1 MRKILKLV
9 MAAIAFVAVNTVS
22 TSVSAATLSEGFEAN
37 VKQSYDEGSYVG
49 DACTWNMVDAG
60 VWTDSANSYA
70 GTRSMRFGNTTTS
83 SATLAS
89 NKTGGCG
96 TISFYGRAWTASDGS
111 ATVLVQYSLDSGST
125 WKNAG
130 SVTLS
135 ATTYSKYSFTV
146 NASGSVRVRFQQ
158 SAGKRLLIDN
168 ISITDYSAS
177 TTTTTASITSPT
189 NGSTVDFGTTTAS
202 TSVTKSIVVKG
213 TGLTS
218 ATSVAISGTGF
229 SVNSTS
235 LSATKANSTDGA
247 TLQVTFKSTSAGSY
261 TGYLSLTNGSK
272 TVKVTLKAIIASSTS
287 TTTSAI
293 SSPTNGSTVDFGSTE
308 LSTTKTMT
316 VVVKGSG
323 LTSATSVAVSGTG
336 FTAGSTS
343 LSASKVNSDTGAQL
357 QVNFKSATARSY
369 TGTLTLTNGS
379 TTIKVNLKATAAS
392 SSSSGSSSSTSSAV
406 FSSPASGSTIDFGT
420 CTASKTTT
428 NTVVVKGTGFT
439 ESTTVTVTGTG
450 FTAGATTLSATKVN
464 SDAGAQL
471 QINFKSASAG
481 SYTGTLKLVSGSVT
495 RQVSLT
501 AKVSSSSSSST
512 DDSSS
517 DSGSSSGDSGSS
529 SGGSTGS
536 GVTGG
541 NIPSGYYST
550 AVGKCGQALLTAL
563 YNKITSHTAVSYANL
578 WTAFKD
584 TDTKSNGKIWDVYST
599 KEFTY
604 STNQCGSYS
613 KIGDCYNREH
623 SFPKSWFS
631 DATPM
636 YTDLF
641 HIYPTDGYVNNQ
653 RANYPFGE
661 CSSGT
666 YVASSGTVKPL
677 GKLGKSTYS
686 GYTGTVWEPDDEYKG
701 DFARAYFY
709 MVTAYNNKVSGWSSD
724 MLAGNAYPAFSSWAQ
739 SMLLKWNA
747 LDPVSQKE
755 VDRNEAVYA
764 KQKNRNPFID
774 HPELADYIWGSL
786 KTTNW
791 SESAAAATAISS
803 PADGSSVSFG
813 TVATNS
819 TNTKTIAV
827 QGVSLSDDISV
838 SVDGEGFS
846 ASAELIT
853 NSAASKRAAGPLRVD
868 ASTVANADA
877 YIQLTFH
884 GDISAN
890 YEGELVLTSG
900 SAVSHVR
907 LTSEALDGLPAAP
920 AENVSDTSFT
930 ARWVNVGDEFA
941 DGTYRLDVADDNGT
955 IAGYPVYVDAGEL
968 TYLVENLQPDT
979 HYTFSLTSETM
990 QSNVVEVTTDPA
1002 HPAITYVFDP
1012 EALVFSAAPGQPSA
1026 STEVLYEVENV
1037 TGNVT
1042 FSVTAPFE
1050 VSTDNS
1056 DWATSVTA
1064 AADASLYVRL
1074 GSTTAGEYI
1083 SSIRVTAGE
1092 FFNDLLTAEGQVY
1105 QDANFVEDF
1114 ETTTTENYT
1123 TADYTG
1129 SACAWTLNNAGT
1141 YKPTTATNGAIND
1154 DPYEGNYCLRF
1165 GKDATSSITMA
1176 SDKVDGAK
1184 TLSFFAHKWAD
1195 TDATV
1200 VINIDY
1206 SIDGGQS
1213 WTTAGVAQ
1221 VTSTTWEEFSADINV
1236 NCPVRFRLA
1245 QTAGARVNID
1255 YITATVGT
1263 SSVADI
1269 NFADCKVTPI
1279 RGGVSVEAQQPQDVK
1294 IYGIDGIVYV
1304 NTTVSGSQTFALPK
1318 GGVYL
1323 IAVGKTMQRVVI
1335 R

>member
-1 MRKILKLV
+1 MSKILKLV
-9 MAAIAFVAVNTVS
+9 MAAIAFVAVNTMS

-37 VKQSYDEGSYVG
+37 VKGSYADGSYVG

-60 VWTDSANSYA
+60 VWTDTSNCYA
-70 GTRSMRFGNTTTS
+70 GTRSMRFGNTASS

-89 NKTGGCG
+89 NKSGGCG
-96 TISFYGRAWTASDGS
+96 TISFYGRAWS
-111 ATVLVQYSLDSGST
+111 ATEGGTVLVQYSLDSGST

-168 ISITDYSAS
+168 VSITDYSAS
-177 TTTTTASITSPT
+177 TSTTTASITSPT

-235 LSATKANSTDGA
+235 LSASKVNSTDGA

-272 TVKVTLKAIIASSTS
+272 TVKVTLKATIASSTS

-316 VVVKGSG
+316 VVVKGTG

-343 LSASKVNSDTGAQL
+343 LSASKVNSTSGAQL
-357 QVNFKSATARSY
+357 QVNFKSATAGSY

-450 FTAGATTLSATKVN
+450 FTAGSTSLSASKVN
-464 SDAGAQL
+464 SSTGAQL

-481 SYTGTLKLVSGSVT
+481 TYTGTLKLVSGSVT

-501 AKVSSSSSSST
+501 AKVSSSSSSSSSG
-512 DDSSS
+512 SSS
-517 DSGSSSGDSGSS
+517 DSGST
-529 SGGSTGS
+529 SGGSTAS

-599 KEFTY
+599 KEFTH

-623 SFPKSWFS
+623 SFPKSWFK

-641 HIYPTDGYVNNQ
+641 HIYPTDGFVNNQ

-666 YVASSGTVKPL
+666 YVASSGTVKAL

-686 GYTGTVWEPDDEYKG
+686 GYTGTVWEPDDEFKG
-701 DFARAYFY
+701 DFARSYFY

-791 SESAAAATAISS
+791 SETAAAARAISS
-803 PADGSSVSFG
+803 PANGSTVSFG

-827 QGVSLSDDISV
+827 QGVNLSDDISV

-853 NSAASKRAAGPLRVD
+853 NSSASKRAAAPLRVD
-868 ASTVANADA
+868 ASSVANADA

-884 GDISAN
+884 GNISAN

-900 SAVSHVR
+900 DVVSRVR

-941 DGTYRLDVADDNGT
+941 DGTYRLDVADDNGS
-955 IAGYPVYVDAGEL
+955 IAGYPVYVDAGAL
-968 TYLVENLQPDT
+968 THLVENLQPAT
-979 HYTFSLTSETM
+979 HYIFSLTSETM
-990 QSNVVEVTTDPA
+990 QSNVVEVTTDEA

-1050 VSTDNS
+1050 V
-1056 DWATSVTA
+1056 
-1064 AADASLYVRL
+1064 
-1074 GSTTAGEYI
+1074 
-1083 SSIRVTAGE
+1083 
-1092 FFNDLLTAEGQVY
+1092 
-1105 QDANFVEDF
+1105 
-1114 ETTTTENYT
+1114 
-1123 TADYTG
+1123 
-1129 SACAWTLNNAGT
+1129 
-1141 YKPTTATNGAIND
+1141 
-1154 DPYEGNYCLRF
+1154 
-1165 GKDATSSITMA
+1165 
-1176 SDKVDGAK
+1176 
-1184 TLSFFAHKWAD
+1184 
-1195 TDATV
+1195 
-1200 VINIDY
+1200 
-1206 SIDGGQS
+1206 
-1213 WTTAGVAQ
+1213 
-1221 VTSTTWEEFSADINV
+1221 
-1236 NCPVRFRLA
+1236 
-1245 QTAGARVNID
+1245 
-1255 YITATVGT
+1255 
-1263 SSVADI
+1263 
-1269 NFADCKVTPI
+1269 
-1279 RGGVSVEAQQPQDVK
+1279 
-1294 IYGIDGIVYV
+1294 
-1304 NTTVSGSQTFALPK
+1304 
-1318 GGVYL
+1318 
-1323 IAVGKTMQRVVI
+1323 
-1335 R
+1335 

>member
-1 MRKILKLV
+1 MSKFFKMV
-9 MAAIAFVAVNTVS
+9 MAAITFVAVNTVA

-37 VKQSYDEGSYVG
+37 AKQSYAEGSYTG
-49 DACTWNMVDAG
+49 DACVWNMVDAG
-60 VWTDSANSYA
+60 VYTDSSNSYA
-70 GTRSMRFGNTTTS
+70 GTRFMRFGNTATS
-83 SATLAS
+83 SATMSS

-96 TISFYGRAWTASDGS
+96 TISFYGRAWSTSDGS
-111 ATVLVQYSLDSGST
+111 GTVLVQYSIDSGST

-146 NASGSVRVRFQQ
+146 NASGSVRIRFLQ
-158 SAGKRLLIDN
+158 SAGKRVLID
-168 ISITDYSAS
+168 SVTVTDYSAS
-177 TTTTTASITSPT
+177 SSSSTTTAAITSPT
-189 NGSTVDFGTTTAS
+189 NGSTVDFGSTTAS

-213 TGLTS
+213 TGLTA

-235 LSATKANSTDGA
+235 LSASKVNSTNGA

-261 TGYLSLTNGSK
+261 TGYLSLINGSK
-272 TVKVTLKAIIASSTS
+272 TVKVTLKATIASSSTS
-287 TTTSAI
+287 TTTTAI
-293 SSPTNGSTVDFGSTE
+293 TSPTNGSTVDFGSTE

-343 LSASKVNSDTGAQL
+343 LSASKVNSTTGAQL
-357 QVNFKSATARSY
+357 QVNFKSATAGSY

-379 TTIKVNLKATAAS
+379 TTIKVNLKATAASSS

-439 ESTTVTVTGTG
+439 GSTTVTVSGTG
-450 FTAGATTLSATKVN
+450 FSTGVTTLSATKVN

-501 AKVSSSSSSST
+501 AKVSSSSSSSSSGSG
-512 DDSSS
+512 SSS
-517 DSGSSSGDSGSS
+517 DSGST
-529 SGGSTGS
+529 SGGSTAS

-541 NIPSGYYST
+541 SIPSGYYST

-563 YNKITSHTAVSYANL
+563 YNKITSHTAVSYAKL

-623 SFPKSWFS
+623 SFPKSWFK

-641 HIYPTDGYVNNQ
+641 HIYPTDGFVNNQ

-666 YVASSGTVKPL
+666 YVASSGTVKAL

-686 GYTGTVWEPDDEYKG
+686 GYTGTVWEPDDEFKG
-701 DFARAYFY
+701 DFARSYFY

-739 SMLLKWNA
+739 SLLLKWNA

-791 SESAAAATAISS
+791 SETAAAARAISS
-803 PADGSSVSFG
+803 PANGSTVSFG

-827 QGVSLSDDISV
+827 QGVNLSDDISV

-853 NSAASKRAAGPLRVD
+853 NSSASKRAAAPLRVD
-868 ASTVANADA
+868 ASSVANADA

-884 GDISAN
+884 GNISAN

-900 SAVSHVR
+900 DVVSRVR

-941 DGTYRLDVADDNGT
+941 DGTYRLDVADDNGS
-955 IAGYPVYVDAGEL
+955 IAGYPVYVDAGAL
-968 TYLVENLQPDT
+968 THLVENLQPAT
-979 HYTFSLTSETM
+979 HYIFSLTSETM
-990 QSNVVEVTTDPA
+990 QSNVVEVTTDEA

-1012 EALVFSAAPGQPSA
+1012 DALVFSAAPNQPSK
-1026 STEVLYEVENV
+1026 STEVLYELENI

-1050 VSTDNS
+1050 VSTDNN

-1064 AADASLYVRL
+1064 ASDASLYVRL
-1074 GSTTAGEYI
+1074 GSAAAGEYI
-1083 SSIRVTAGE
+1083 TSIRVTSGE

-1105 QDANFVEDF
+1105 QDSNFVEDF
-1114 ETTTTENYT
+1114 ETTPTEKYT
-1123 TADYTG
+1123 TVDYTG
-1129 SACAWTLNNAGT
+1129 SACAWTLNDAGT
-1141 YKPTTATNGAIND
+1141 YKPTTTNGVTID
-1154 DPYEGNYCLRF
+1154 VPYEGNYCLRL
-1165 GKDATSSITMA
+1165 GKKATSSITMA
-1176 SDKVDGAK
+1176 ADKVDGAK
-1184 TLSFFAHKWAD
+1184 TLSFFAHKWVD
-1195 TDATV
+1195 GDAPV

-1206 SIDGGQS
+1206 SIDGGQT

-1221 VTSTTWEEFSADINV
+1221 VTSTSWEEFSADINV

-1245 QTAGARVNID
+1245 QTAGGRANID

-1263 SSVADI
+1263 SSVSDI

-1304 NTTVSGSQTFALPK
+1304 NTTVSGSQTFTLPK

>member
-1 MRKILKLV
+1 MSKILKLV
-9 MAAIAFVAVNTVS
+9 MAAIAFVAVNTMS

-37 VKQSYDEGSYVG
+37 VKGSYADGSYVG

-60 VWTDSANSYA
+60 VWTDTSNCYA
-70 GTRSMRFGNTTTS
+70 GTRSMRFGNTASS

-89 NKTGGCG
+89 NKSGGCG
-96 TISFYGRAWTASDGS
+96 TISFYGRAWS
-111 ATVLVQYSLDSGST
+111 ATEGGTVLVQYSLDSGST

-168 ISITDYSAS
+168 VSITDYSAS
-177 TTTTTASITSPT
+177 TSTTTASITSPT

-235 LSATKANSTDGA
+235 LSASKVNSTDGA

-272 TVKVTLKAIIASSTS
+272 TVKVTLKATIASSTS

-316 VVVKGSG
+316 VVVKGTG

-343 LSASKVNSDTGAQL
+343 LSASKVNSTSGAQL
-357 QVNFKSATARSY
+357 QVNFKSATAGSY

-406 FSSPASGSTIDFGT
+406 LSSPASGSTIDFGT

-450 FTAGATTLSATKVN
+450 FTAGSTSLSASKVN
-464 SDAGAQL
+464 SSTGAQL

-481 SYTGTLKLVSGSVT
+481 TYAGTLKLVSGSVT
-495 RQVSLT
+495 LQVSLT
-501 AKVSSSSSSST
+501 AKVSSSSSSSSSG
-512 DDSSS
+512 SSS

-529 SGGSTGS
+529 SGGSTAS

-541 NIPSGYYST
+541 SIPSGYYST

-641 HIYPTDGYVNNQ
+641 HIYPTDGFVNNQ
-653 RANYPFGE
+653 RANYPFDE

-701 DFARAYFY
+701 DFARSYFY

-803 PADGSSVSFG
+803 PADGSTVSFG
-813 TVATNS
+813 TVATKS

-827 QGVSLSDDISV
+827 QGVSLSDDINV
-838 SVDGEGFS
+838 SVEGEGFS

-853 NSAASKRAAGPLRVD
+853 NSSASKRAAAPLRVD

-884 GDISAN
+884 GDVSAK
-890 YEGELVLTSG
+890 YEGELVLSSG
-900 SAVSHVR
+900 SAVSRVR

-968 TYLVENLQPDT
+968 THLVENLQPDT

-1002 HPAITYVFDP
+1002 HPVITYVFDP

-1083 SSIRVTAGE
+1083 TSIRVTAGE

-1105 QDANFVEDF
+1105 QDSNFVEDF
-1114 ETTTTENYT
+1114 ETTTTESYT
-1123 TADYTG
+1123 KADYTG

-1141 YKPTTATNGAIND
+1141 YKPTTATNGATLD
-1154 DPYEGNYCLRF
+1154 APYEGNYCLRL

-1195 TDATV
+1195 GDATV

-1206 SIDGGQS
+1206 SIDGGQT

-1221 VTSTTWEEFSADINV
+1221 VTTTTWEEFSADINV

-1245 QTAGARVNID
+1245 QTAGARANID

-1263 SSVADI
+1263 SSVADL

-1304 NTTVSGSQTFALPK
+1304 NTTVNGSQTFALPK